1 MKHSIFV
8 ACATAGLL
16 LSGCSGGSSAPA
28 SVPTSSP
35 PDIEGTYELTKRVM
49 ADGTEI
55 RPPAIMAI
63 YGMDHGRG
71 NLNLFM
77 RNKDDTIASESTIS
91 KYTLTATEY
100 CEWILYTTRNNLD
113 GPGATN
119 LIPGVRNPCSKLT
132 TDNGR
137 IVVVPPG
144 EGGIETSYDKDGLV
158 AKIPGQFV
166 DYWQKIR

>member
-1 MKHSIFV
+1 
-8 ACATAGLL
+8 
-16 LSGCSGGSSAPA
+16 
-28 SVPTSSP
+28 
-35 PDIEGTYELTKRVM
+35 M

-55 RPPAIMAI
+55 RPPAIMAL

-77 RNKDDTIASESTIS
+77 QNKDDTIASESTIS

-100 CEWILYTTRNNLD
+100 CEWILYTTRNNLE

-119 LIPGVRNPCSKLT
+119 LIPGVRNPCSKVT
-132 TDNGR
+132 TSNGR
-137 IVVVPPG
+137 TVFVPPG
-144 EGGIETSYDKDGLV
+144 EGGVETSFGKDDLI